1 MKNSNK
7 NNIFIRWWR
16 GVDQQTMIA
25 LSILIGFSL
34 MLVTT
39 TSSAVAEK
47 IGLTEHHFSSR
58 QAIFLI
64 IAAIIVI
71 ALSSVEKKWI
81 KRIGI
86 AGFFIS
92 IISLILV
99 KFYGYEVKGATRW
112 MRVAGFSY
120 QPSEFM
126 KPCFAIVTGWIL
138 SLRYEED
145 FPSFKICA
153 ILYLIVAGLLI
164 TQPDFGMLVLTT
176 AVFAVQLFV
185 GGLPLIW
192 IFVSGIVGLFGIVS
206 AYFLLPHV
214 AIRINNFLDP
224 AANENYQVTKSI
236 LAFEH
241 GGLYGKGPGEGSIK
255 QSLPDSHTDFI
266 FAVAGEE
273 FGAIICIMLVAV
285 FAFIVLK
292 TLIKLNNESN
302 KFVQLASIGL
312 ISQFGLQATI
322 NMGVTLNLLPT
333 KGMTLPFI
341 SYGGSSTIAIAL
353 TIGMLLGLTKKQTSL
368 VKYKTQRIDI
378 Y

>member
-1 MKNSNK
+1 MKSYNK
-7 NNIFIRWWR
+7 NNVFMKWWR

-39 TSSAVAEK
+39 TSAAVAEK
-47 IGLTEHHFSSR
+47 IGLADNHFSSR
-58 QAIFLI
+58 QTIFLSI
-64 IAAIIVI
+64 AIIMVVFF
-71 ALSSVEKKWI
+71 SSIEKKWV

-86 AGFFIS
+86 VGFIVS
-92 IISLILV
+92 ILSLILV
-99 KFYGYEVKGATRW
+99 KFYGYEVKGAVRW
-112 MRVAGFSY
+112 MRIAGFSY

-126 KPCFAIVTGWIL
+126 KPCFAVVTGWIL
-138 SLRYEED
+138 SLRYQED
-145 FPSFKICA
+145 FPSFRVCA
-153 ILYLIVAGLLI
+153 ILYIIVAALLI

-185 GGLPLIW
+185 GGLPIIW
-192 IFVSGIVGLFGIVS
+192 IFVSGVIGLFGVVS

-214 AIRINNFLDP
+214 ATRINNFLDP

-241 GGLYGKGPGEGSIK
+241 GGLYGKGPGEGAIK
-255 QSLPDSHTDFI
+255 QHLPDSHTDFI

-273 FGAIICIMLVAV
+273 FGAIICVMLIAV

-292 TLIKLNNESN
+292 NLIRLNNEDD
-302 KFVQLASIGL
+302 KFVQLAEVGI
-312 ISQFGLQATI
+312 ITQFGLQATI

-341 SYGGSSTIAIAL
+341 SYGGSSTLAIAL
-353 TIGMLLGLTKKQTSL
+353 ALGMLLGLTKRQTSL
-368 VKYKTQRIDI
+368 VKYKMKHIDI
-378 Y
+378 

>member
-1 MKNSNK
+1 MKNYNK
-7 NNIFIRWWR
+7 NNIFLRWWR

-25 LSILIGFSL
+25 LSILIGFSM

-47 IGLTEHHFSSR
+47 IGLTENHFSSR
-58 QAIFLI
+58 QMIFLL
-64 IAAIIVI
+64 IASVIVI
-71 ALSSVEKKWI
+71 ALSSVEKKWV

-86 AGFFIS
+86 IGFVIS
-92 IISLILV
+92 IISLVLV
-99 KFYGYEVKGATRW
+99 KFYGYEVKGAVRW
-112 MRVAGFSY
+112 MRIAGFSY

-126 KPCFAIVTGWIL
+126 KPCFAVVTGWIL
-138 SLRYEED
+138 SLRYQED
-145 FPSFKICA
+145 FPSFKVCA
-153 ILYLIVAGLLI
+153 ALYLMVAALLI

-192 IFVSGIVGLFGIVS
+192 IFVSGIVGLFGVIS
-206 AYFLLPHV
+206 AYILLPHV
-214 AIRINNFLDP
+214 ATRINNFLDP

-255 QSLPDSHTDFI
+255 QHLPDSHTDFI

-273 FGAIICIMLVAV
+273 FGAIICIMLIAI

-292 TLIKLNNESN
+292 TLIRLNSEDD
-302 KFVQLASIGL
+302 KFVQLASVGI
-312 ISQFGLQATI
+312 ITQFGLQATI

-341 SYGGSSTIAIAL
+341 SYGGSSTIAISLA
-353 TIGMLLGLTKKQTSL
+353 IGMLLGLTKRQTSL
-368 VKYKTQRIDI
+368 VKYKTNNIDI
-378 Y
+378 

>member
-1 MKNSNK
+1 MKNYNK
-7 NNIFIRWWR
+7 NNIFLRWWR

-25 LSILIGFSL
+25 LSILIGFSM

-47 IGLTEHHFSSR
+47 IGLSEHHFSSR
-58 QAIFLI
+58 QMIFLL
-64 IAAIIVI
+64 IASVVVI
-71 ALSSVEKKWI
+71 ALSSVEKKWV

-86 AGFFIS
+86 GGFIVS

-99 KFYGYEVKGATRW
+99 KFYGYEVKGAVRW

-126 KPCFAIVTGWIL
+126 KPCFAVVTGWIL
-138 SLRYEED
+138 SLRYQED
-145 FPSFKICA
+145 FPSFRVCA
-153 ILYLIVAGLLI
+153 VLYLIVAALLI

-185 GGLPLIW
+185 GGLPTIW
-192 IFVSGIVGLFGIVS
+192 IFVSGIVGLFGVIS
-206 AYFLLPHV
+206 AYILLPHV
-214 AIRINNFLDP
+214 ATRINNFLDP

-255 QSLPDSHTDFI
+255 QHLPDSHTDFI

-273 FGAIICIMLVAV
+273 FGAIICIMLIAV

-292 TLIKLNNESN
+292 TLIRLNSEDD
-302 KFVQLASIGL
+302 KFVQLAAVGI
-312 ISQFGLQATI
+312 ITQFGLQATI
-322 NMGVTLNLLPT
+322 NIGVTLNLLPT
-333 KGMTLPFI
+333 KGMTLPFV
-341 SYGGSSTIAIAL
+341 SYGGSSTIAISLA
-353 TIGMLLGLTKKQTSL
+353 IGMLLGLTKRQTSL
-368 VKYKTQRIDI
+368 VKYKTNNIDI
-378 Y
+378 

>member
-1 MKNSNK
+1 MKNYNK
-7 NNIFIRWWR
+7 NNIFLRWWR

-25 LSILIGFSL
+25 LSILIGFSM

-58 QAIFLI
+58 QMIFLF
-64 IAAIIVI
+64 IASVVVI
-71 ALSSVEKKWI
+71 ALSSVEKKWV

-86 AGFFIS
+86 VGFVVS
-92 IISLILV
+92 IFSLVLV
-99 KFYGYEVKGATRW
+99 KFYGYEVKGAVRW
-112 MRVAGFSY
+112 MRIAGFSY

-126 KPCFAIVTGWIL
+126 KPCFAVVTGWIL
-138 SLRYEED
+138 SLRYQED
-145 FPSFKICA
+145 FPSFRVCA
-153 ILYLIVAGLLI
+153 VLYLIVAALLI

-185 GGLPLIW
+185 GGLPTIW
-192 IFVSGIVGLFGIVS
+192 IFVSGIVGLFGVIS

-214 AIRINNFLDP
+214 ATRINNFLDP

-255 QSLPDSHTDFI
+255 QHLPDSHTDFI

-273 FGAIICIMLVAV
+273 FGAIICIMLIAV

-292 TLIKLNNESN
+292 TLIRLNSEDD
-302 KFVQLASIGL
+302 KFVQLAAVGI
-312 ISQFGLQATI
+312 ITQFGLQATI

-333 KGMTLPFI
+333 KGMTLPFV
-341 SYGGSSTIAIAL
+341 SYGGSSTIAISLA
-353 TIGMLLGLTKKQTSL
+353 IGMLLGLTKRQTSL
-368 VKYKTQRIDI
+368 VKYKANNIDI
-378 Y
+378 

>member
-1 MKNSNK
+1 MKNYNR
-7 NNIFIRWWR
+7 NIFIRWWR

-25 LSILIGFSL
+25 LSILVGFSL

-39 TSSAVAEK
+39 TSAAIAEK
-47 IGLTEHHFSSR
+47 IGLTENHFSSR
-58 QAIFLI
+58 QMVFLLI
-64 IAAIIVI
+64 GVIIVVVFS
-71 ALSSVEKKWI
+71 LLDKKWI

-86 AGFFIS
+86 IGFFIS
-92 IISLILV
+92 ISSLILV
-99 KFYGYEVKGATRW
+99 KFYGYEVKGAVRW

-138 SLRYEED
+138 SLRHQED
-145 FPSFKICA
+145 FPSFTVCA
-153 ILYLIVAGLLI
+153 MLYFFVAALLI

-176 AVFAVQLFV
+176 DVFAVQLFV
-185 GGLPLIW
+185 GGLPIVW

-206 AYFLLPHV
+206 AYFLLSHV
-214 AIRINNFLDP
+214 AARINNFLDP
-224 AANENYQVTKSI
+224 AGSENYQITKSI

-241 GGLYGKGPGEGSIK
+241 GGLYGRGPGEGSVK
-255 QSLPDSHTDFI
+255 QNLPDAHTDFI

-273 FGAIICIMLVAV
+273 FGAIICIILVAV

-292 TLIKLNNESN
+292 TLIRLNTESD
-302 KFVQLASIGL
+302 KFVQLSCVGI
-312 ISQFGLQATI
+312 ITQFGLQATI

-341 SYGGSSTIAIAL
+341 SYGGSSTIAISLA
-353 TIGMLLGLTKKQTSL
+353 IGMLLGLMKRNTSL
-368 VKYKTQRIDI
+368 VKYKMKPIDI
-378 Y
+378 

>member
-1 MKNSNK
+1 MK
-7 NNIFIRWWR
+7 WWR

-39 TSSAVAEK
+39 TSAAVAEK
-47 IGLTEHHFSSR
+47 IGLADNHFSSR
-58 QAIFLI
+58 QTIFLSI
-64 IAAIIVI
+64 AIIMVI
-71 ALSSVEKKWI
+71 FFSSIEKKWV

-86 AGFFIS
+86 VGFIVS
-92 IISLILV
+92 ILSLILV
-99 KFYGYEVKGATRW
+99 KFYGYEVKGAVRW
-112 MRVAGFSY
+112 MRIAGFSY

-126 KPCFAIVTGWIL
+126 KPCFSVVTGWIL
-138 SLRYEED
+138 SLRYQED
-145 FPSFKICA
+145 FPSFRVCA
-153 ILYLIVAGLLI
+153 ILYIIVAALLI

-185 GGLPLIW
+185 GGLPIIW
-192 IFVSGIVGLFGIVS
+192 IFVSGVIGLFGVVS

-214 AIRINNFLDP
+214 ATRINNFLDP
-224 AANENYQVTKSI
+224 AANENYQVAKSI

-241 GGLYGKGPGEGSIK
+241 GGLYGKGPGEGAIK
-255 QSLPDSHTDFI
+255 QHLPDSHTDFI

-273 FGAIICIMLVAV
+273 FGAIICVMLIAV

-292 TLIKLNNESN
+292 NLIRLNNEDD
-302 KFVQLASIGL
+302 KFVQLAAVGI
-312 ISQFGLQATI
+312 ITQFGLQATI

-353 TIGMLLGLTKKQTSL
+353 ALGMLLGLTKKQTSL
-368 VKYKTQRIDI
+368 VKYKMKHIDI
-378 Y
+378 

>member
-1 MKNSNK
+1 MKNYNK
-7 NNIFIRWWR
+7 NNIFLRWWR

-25 LSILIGFSL
+25 LSILIGFSM

-58 QAIFLI
+58 QMIFLL
-64 IAAIIVI
+64 IASVVVI
-71 ALSSVEKKWI
+71 ALSSVEKKWV

-86 AGFFIS
+86 GGFIVS
-92 IISLILV
+92 VLSLILV
-99 KFYGYEVKGATRW
+99 KFYGYEVKGAVRW

-126 KPCFAIVTGWIL
+126 KPCFAVVTGWIL
-138 SLRYEED
+138 SLRYQED
-145 FPSFKICA
+145 FPSFRVCA
-153 ILYLIVAGLLI
+153 VLYLIVAALLI

-185 GGLPLIW
+185 GGLPTIW
-192 IFVSGIVGLFGIVS
+192 IFVSGIVGLFGVIS
-206 AYFLLPHV
+206 AYILLPHV
-214 AIRINNFLDP
+214 ATRINNFLDP

-241 GGLYGKGPGEGSIK
+241 GGLYGMGPGEGSIK
-255 QSLPDSHTDFI
+255 QHLPDSHTDFI

-273 FGAIICIMLVAV
+273 FGAIICIMLIAV

-292 TLIKLNNESN
+292 TLIRLNSEDD
-302 KFVQLASIGL
+302 KFVQLAAVGI
-312 ISQFGLQATI
+312 ITQFGLQATI

-333 KGMTLPFI
+333 KGMTLPFV
-341 SYGGSSTIAIAL
+341 SYGGSSTIAISLA
-353 TIGMLLGLTKKQTSL
+353 IGMLLGLTKRQTSL
-368 VKYKTQRIDI
+368 VKYKANNIDI
-378 Y
+378 